1 MIISTIF
8 KNLSLTLLSILLNFE
23 ASSILMIAITINF
36 SISFTFK
43 MPLNSALHSGVFN

>member
-1 MIISTIF
+1 MIINTIL
-8 KNLSLTLLSILLNFE
+8 KNLILTMLSILLNLDI
-23 ASSILMIAITINF
+23 SNILMIAITINF